1 MPTNYVIHQTFSL
14 GSFIKLGWFID
25 NMVISSVIL
34 LGDQHPVND
43 PSNTLMSEFL
53 DFITSNNLS
62 LFSFLGSPSILVLV
76 FN

>member
-25 NMVISSVIL
+25 NMDISSVIL

-43 PSNTLMSEFL
+43 PSNTLMS
-53 DFITSNNLS
+53 
-62 LFSFLGSPSILVLV
+62 
-76 FN
+76 